1 MIYLITTHVLLQVRT
16 TPRKSPEAAKVD
28 PSRESRSAHKKKHSP
43 EAFKSVKRSKSSL
56 DEDKSSRGTRRGT
69 SLRRKRRTR
78 RGTSL
83 RRKRRTKR
91 KERRT
96 IASQRKRYDLW
107 FHVLADH
114 IFKSLRFC

>member
-56 DEDKSSRGTRRGT
+56 DDDKKFERDKKRDKSEE
-69 SLRRKRRTR
+69 K
-78 RGTSL
+78 
-83 RRKRRTKR
+83 KKDK
-91 KERRT
+91 KEGKKDDRVT
-96 IASQRKRYDLW
+96 EKK
-107 FHVLADH
+107 V
-114 IFKSLRFC
+114 RFMVPCAC